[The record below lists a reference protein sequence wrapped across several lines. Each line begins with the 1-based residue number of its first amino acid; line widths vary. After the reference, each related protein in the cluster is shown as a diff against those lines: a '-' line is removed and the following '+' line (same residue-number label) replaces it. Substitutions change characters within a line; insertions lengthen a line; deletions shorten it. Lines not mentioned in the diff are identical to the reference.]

1 MFSVGDWTVIMIQ
14 LLVATVIQW
23 VGHAYRQL
31 NAHHLGNMKHITIL
45 TSSCNAG
52 RLVLLF

>member
-1 MFSVGDWTVIMIQ
+1 MSDWAVIKSQ
-14 LLVATVIQW
+14 LADVVATFIQW
-23 VGHAYRQL
+23 VGHACSQL
-31 NAHHLGNMKHITIL
+31 NAHHLGNVKHIAIL